1 MPPSAAEAEA
11 TRTRLKATIAPEYGM
26 GTNFVTGASGF
37 IGFQL
42 VRELIAR
49 GDDVHCLA
57 RRTIAAERLK
67 SLGARV
73 YSGDVTDSESLAVP
87 AAKAE
92 AVYHLAGAVR
102 ARSATD
108 FLRTNQAGVANV
120 LDACRHRTT
129 PPTVVMVSSLA
140 AAGPSR
146 TGRSRTEEEPPQ
158 PVSNYGRSKRA
169 GELEAVARAGDLPIT
184 IIRPPIVM
192 GAGDAVGL
200 TLFRMI
206 GGMRLHLVP
215 GWRRSKFSV
224 VHVGDLVSALLAAAK
239 RGERLRPSTGEIN
252 DAAHYGP
259 IDPRGYYYVA
269 GEWDP
274 TYDELGR
281 LIGEAL
287 GRRRLFVVAFP
298 RPVVWPIAVC
308 GEIVA
313 RVRRRAPFAGIDK
326 AREALAGHWTC
337 SAARAQSQLGFA
349 PASTIP
355 DWLRQTADWYRR
367 EKWL

>member
-1 MPPSAAEAEA
+1 
-11 TRTRLKATIAPEYGM
+11 M
-26 GTNFVTGASGF
+26 GTTFVTGASGF

-57 RRTIAAERLK
+57 RRPAAAERLK

-73 YSGDVTDSESLAVP
+73 CSGDVTNPESLAGPV
-87 AAKAE
+87 ATADT
-92 AVYHLAGAVR
+92 VYHLAGAVR
-102 ARSATD
+102 ARSATE

-120 LDACRHRTT
+120 LDACRRRTT
-129 PPTVVMVSSLA
+129 PPTVVIVSSLA

-169 GELEAVARAGDLPIT
+169 GELEAVARAGALPIT

-206 GGMRLHLVP
+206 DSMRLHLVP

-224 VHVGDLVSALLAAAK
+224 VHVGDLVSALIAAAK
-239 RGERLRPSTGEIN
+239 RGQRLRPANGETN
-252 DAAHYGP
+252 GAAHDGP

-269 GEWDP
+269 GESDP

-281 LIGEAL
+281 LIGAAL
-287 GRRRLFVVAFP
+287 GRKRMLVIAFP
-298 RPVVWPIAVC
+298 RPLVWPIAAW
-308 GEIVA
+308 GELFA

-337 SAARAQSQLGFA
+337 SAARAQSELGFA
-349 PASTIP
+349 PAVAIP
-355 DWLRQTADWYRR
+355 DWLRQTADWYRQ

>member
-1 MPPSAAEAEA
+1 
-11 TRTRLKATIAPEYGM
+11 M
-26 GTNFVTGASGF
+26 GTTFVTGGSGF

-42 VRELIAR
+42 VRELIAG
-49 GDDVHCLA
+49 GDEVHCLA
-57 RRTIAAERLK
+57 RRPAAAERLK

-73 YSGDVTDSESLAVP
+73 CSGDVTNPESLAAPV
-87 AAKAE
+87 AMADT
-92 AVYHLAGAVR
+92 VYHLAGAVR
-102 ARSATD
+102 ARSATE

-120 LDACRHRTT
+120 LDACRRRTT
-129 PPTVVMVSSLA
+129 PPTVVIVSSLA

-169 GELEAVARAGDLPIT
+169 GELEAVARAGELPIT

-206 GGMRLHLVP
+206 DSMRLHLVP
-215 GWRRSKFSV
+215 GWRRSRFSV
-224 VHVGDLVSALLAAAK
+224 VHVGDLVSALIAAAK
-239 RGERLRPSTGEIN
+239 RGQRLRPSNGETN
-252 DAAHYGP
+252 GAAHEGP

-269 GEWDP
+269 GESDP

-281 LIGEAL
+281 LIGEAM
-287 GRRRLFVVAFP
+287 GRRRMLVIAFP
-298 RPVVWPIAVC
+298 RPLVWPIAAC
-308 GEIVA
+308 GELFA

-337 SAARAQSQLGFA
+337 SAARAQSELGFA
-349 PASTIP
+349 PAAAIS
-355 DWLRQTADWYRR
+355 DWLRQTADWYRQ